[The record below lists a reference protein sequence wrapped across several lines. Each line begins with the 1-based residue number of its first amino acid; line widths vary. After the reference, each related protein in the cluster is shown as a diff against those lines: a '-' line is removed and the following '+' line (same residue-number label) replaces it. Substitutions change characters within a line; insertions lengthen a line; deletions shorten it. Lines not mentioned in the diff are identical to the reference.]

1 MKSLLFA
8 AGLAL
13 VPIAALH
20 AQSPAKDSAQEYPN
34 RPLRQIVAFLPG
46 GGVDSVTRI
55 VAATWGE
62 FLGQPIVVEKN
73 DYVVE
78 V

>member
-1 MKSLLFA
+1 ML
-8 AGLAL
+8 
-13 VPIAALH
+13 
-20 AQSPAKDSAQEYPN
+20 QSSEPN

-46 GGVDSVTRI
+46 GGVGIVTRI
-55 VAATWGE
+55 VAAMWGE

-73 DYVVE
+73 DDVVE